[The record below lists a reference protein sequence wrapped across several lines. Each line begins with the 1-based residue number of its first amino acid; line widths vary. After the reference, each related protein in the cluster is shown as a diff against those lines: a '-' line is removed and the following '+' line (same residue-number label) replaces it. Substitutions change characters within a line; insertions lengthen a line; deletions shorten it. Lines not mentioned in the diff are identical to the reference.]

1 MSTIKD
7 INTTYA
13 IKQYKKVKDAIIIKD
28 DKFKLY
34 KVNKHITSKVENKG
48 KVVDIYI

>member
-1 MSTIKD
+1 MNTIKN

-34 KVNKHITSKVENKG
+34 KINKHIISKVENKG
-48 KVVDIYI
+48 KSVDIYV